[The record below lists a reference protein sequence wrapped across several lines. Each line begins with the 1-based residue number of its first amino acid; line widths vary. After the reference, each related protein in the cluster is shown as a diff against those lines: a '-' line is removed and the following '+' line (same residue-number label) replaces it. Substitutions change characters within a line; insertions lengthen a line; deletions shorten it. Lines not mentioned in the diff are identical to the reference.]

1 MLADSLILGHMTLV
15 LGAVGTLLGMFVAG
29 GVVGASGFKYV
40 GFIRVVPLA
49 LLLLASSL
57 PPLYA
62 DFHRTLR
69 RKVKAIQ
76 PSS

>member
-1 MLADSLILGHMTLV
+1 MLADNLILGHMTLV

-40 GFIRVVPLA
+40 GFIWVVPLA
-49 LLLLASSL
+49 RLLLALSL